1 MEWFSSLQSWHRPP
15 SSCSCPLYSES
26 CESDLLLFPLSLTFL
41 SLYCSLWC
49 VSNILDIFQRCPKLF
64 ILYPHKTNADWNQL
78 LHLWPVFRCQK
89 YRGVNSK
96 IFSQK
101 RSFSPQIEEF
111 TESWEHTR
119 VEFDWVNVP
128 NSAILVV
135 GAWCTFKF
143 MSLT

>member
-101 RSFSPQIEEF
+101 WNFLPKLKSLQRAGS
-111 TESWEHTR
+111 TW